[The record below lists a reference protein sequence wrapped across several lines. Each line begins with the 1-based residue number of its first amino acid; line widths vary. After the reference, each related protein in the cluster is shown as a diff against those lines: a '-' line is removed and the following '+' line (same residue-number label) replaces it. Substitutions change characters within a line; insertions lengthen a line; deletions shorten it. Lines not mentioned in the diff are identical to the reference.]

1 MSHLLPQKPLV
12 DRPDPDSRVVT
23 LDDEDAD
30 EVFSTL
36 GSDISRAVL
45 AELYRDPATQSELA
59 ERVDTSIQNVGY
71 HVENLLEA
79 NLITVVEQWYSK
91 KGVEM
96 DVFAPAGAPLVLV
109 AGGHERTVTVE
120 TNTTSP
126 TVGRLA
132 NGDD

>member
-12 DRPDPDSRVVT
+12 DRPDPGSRIVT

-30 EVFSTL
+30 EVFTTL

-79 NLITVVEQWYSK
+79 NLITVVEQWYSQ

-96 DVFAPAGAPLVLV
+96 DVFAPAGSPLVLV

-120 TNTTSP
+120 NNTTSP
-126 TVGRLA
+126 TVDRLA

>member
-1 MSHLLPQKPLV
+1 MSHLLPQKPHV

-30 EVFSTL
+30 EIFATL

-45 AELYRDPATQSELA
+45 AELHRNPATQSELA

-71 HVENLLEA
+71 HVEQLLGA
-79 NLITVVEQWYSK
+79 GLVTVVDQWYSQ

-96 DVFAPAGAPLVLV
+96 DVFAPAEVPLVLV
-109 AGGHERTVTVE
+109 AGGHERTVTVQN
-120 TNTTSP
+120 NTSSSK
-126 TVGRLA
+126 VDGLA